1 MFKIMKCTA
10 PTVVREMF
18 TLKKKRDTNFE
29 IVLWFYSVR
38 NGLENLNYLG
48 LKIWGTLPSNLK
60 QTHSRPQKLA
70 LTLRN
75 GNVKTVHVNFE
86 RHTCNYSFCLNLT
99 FKTVTF

>member
-1 MFKIMKCTA
+1 MFKIMKGSV

-18 TLKKKRDTNFE
+18 TLRKKRDTNFE
-29 IVLWFYSVR
+29 IVLWFYNFR

-48 LKIWGTLPSNLK
+48 PKIWGTLPSNLK

-99 FKTVTF
+99 SKTVTF